1 LKIFKLLPNF
11 LLLDYSEYCELPPS
25 KSFSWT
31 YREYYFYGTAKRKM
45 YILYTS
51 AYTLRYTTSR
61 VRAIYANDCIIR
73 KTTYFVPFCG
83 RLIGIAY
90 CIGNNMQYTKTTTTT
105 TTATTT
111 RNYTHVLCVLRRPAH
126 TASYYCSRTRRDTNF
141 VMASSNCDVRRQ
153 TNKRPDSADAF
164 IVICRC
170 LYAYDTAPQA
180 Y

>member
-1 LKIFKLLPNF
+1 VNYPRRSRSLEHTENTIFTGLRKGK
-11 LLLDYSEYCELPPS
+11 C
-25 KSFSWT
+25 T
-31 YREYYFYGTAKRKM
+31 FYTPARIRWD
-45 YILYTS
+45 ILRHGYERSTQ
-51 AYTLRYTTSR
+51 
-61 VRAIYANDCIIR
+61 NDCIIR